1 MESLK
6 IGSIIENANIATP
19 FRVLKH
25 VPTPYSPDTYVL
37 QNLFTGW
44 TFIAHGIILYHDG
57 KVEWDFSTE
66 GRFEE
71 EVWQ

>member
-1 MESLK
+1 MEALK
-6 IGSIIENANIATP
+6 IGSIIENPDIATP

-25 VPTPYSPDTYVL
+25 VPTVYSHDTYLL

-44 TFIAHGIILYHDG
+44 TFLAHGIILYPDG
-57 KVEWDFSTE
+57 KYEWDFSTQ

-71 EVWQ
+71 VQQ